1 MSRLIGTRAL
11 WTLARAGHLRAR
23 IRANREGLT
32 GIRLHLTSAAVGSG
46 LLDALAGGA
55 TSTAELARRTG
66 VADEELL
73 AAFLRVLAAA
83 GLVSGTGSGAL
94 RLTGRGRAVVDDDLV
109 RAVYQAF
116 PGFHTGLYRDLP
128 GQLAGGPARRDVA
141 EQGALIARISAGFEP
156 FILASLTRAIAEHT
170 PRRVLDIGCGAGLQ
184 LAAMLEAAPQA
195 EGVGVDLDARA
206 AALAQRTLADRGL
219 SGRAQVLRADVRS
232 PEARTGPLTR
242 PFGLAVLANVIYYV
256 PIGERTALLRDIAGL
271 LEPGGVL
278 LVVTTVASPQL
289 FSRHFDLLLR
299 AQEGQMELPE
309 VDVLLGQL
317 ADAGLRPAPPR
328 PIAPG
333 APVVA
338 VTAVRPT

>member
-11 WTLARAGHLRAR
+11 WALARAGHLRAR
-23 IRANREGLT
+23 IRANREGVT
-32 GIRLHLTSAAVGSG
+32 GIRLHLTGAAVSSG

-66 VADEELL
+66 AADEQLL
-73 AAFLRVLAAA
+73 AAFLRVVAAA
-83 GLVSGTGSGAL
+83 GLVTGTDGGSW
-94 RLTGRGRAVVDDDLV
+94 RLTARGRAVVDDDLV

-128 GQLAGGPARRDVA
+128 GQLAGGPPRRDVA

-156 FILASLTRAIAEHT
+156 FVLASLTRAIAKNT

-184 LAAMLEAAPQA
+184 LAAMLEAAPEA
-195 EGVGVDLDARA
+195 EGVGVDLDPGAV
-206 AALAQRTLADRGL
+206 ALAERTLAGRGL
-219 SGRAQVLRADVRS
+219 SGRAQVLQADVRS
-232 PEARTGPLTR
+232 PEARTGPLAR
-242 PFGLAVLANVIYYV
+242 PFGLALLANVIYYV
-256 PIGERTALLRDIAGL
+256 SPGERGALLRDVAGL
-271 LEPGGVL
+271 LVPGGVL
-278 LVVTTVASPQL
+278 LVVTTVASPQF

-317 ADAGLRPAPPR
+317 ADAGLRPARPR

-338 VTAVRPT
+338 VTAVRPA